1 MCQVMPTG
9 RKAMSRRSLLPAL
22 LIALSACS
30 AASARDEGV
39 RLPAPTVDTT
49 SASGQAT
56 AVFAGGCFWGV
67 EGVFQHVRGVKS
79 VRTGYAGGDA
89 QHANYDDVSDGD
101 TGHAES
107 VKVVYDPAQ
116 VTYGQLLQVFF
127 SVAQDPTLLN
137 RQGPDRGTQYRSAI
151 FYDSAEQKKLA
162 EAYIAQLTAARSF
175 PDRIVTEVAPLK
187 GFYLAEAEHQDY
199 MRLNP
204 DAMYIAINDRPKVLA
219 LQRLYPERYVASW
232 ANGR

>member
-1 MCQVMPTG
+1 MA
-9 RKAMSRRSLLPAL
+9 RLLPLLVLAL
-22 LIALSACS
+22 AACS
-30 AASARDEGV
+30 TASAEEGL
-39 RLPAPTVDTT
+39 RLPAPAIDT
-49 SASGQAT
+49 SATGEAT

-89 QHANYDDVSDGD
+89 RHANYDDVSEGD

-107 VKVVYDPAQ
+107 VKVTYDPSQ

-137 RQGPDRGTQYRSAI
+137 RQGPDRGTQYRSAV
-151 FYDSAEQKKLA
+151 FYATPEQKKVA
-162 EAYIAQLTAARSF
+162 EAYVAQLTAAHAFTR
-175 PDRIVTEVAPLK
+175 PIVTEVTPLK
-187 GFYLAEAEHQDY
+187 GFYLAESEHQDY

-204 DAMYIAINDRPKVLA
+204 YTPYIAINDRPKVLA
-219 LQRLYPERYVASW
+219 LERIYPQMYVAQW